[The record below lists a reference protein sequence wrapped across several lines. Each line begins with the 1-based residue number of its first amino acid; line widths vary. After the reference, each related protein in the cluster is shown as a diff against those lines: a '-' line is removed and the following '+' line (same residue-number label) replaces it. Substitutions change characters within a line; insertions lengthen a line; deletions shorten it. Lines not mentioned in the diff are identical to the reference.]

1 MRIGGITM
9 EKQQQTMSRKKKET
23 EKLDGRQLLVDFTT
37 EMDRLYDW
45 FIEIRERYENS
56 LFDLP
61 EFAGYS
67 QEYAEKFIKT
77 YDIIQ
82 SRLTVSQRNLLY
94 IFTATGQSYK
104 QTIEILNGE
113 VKNIATLRV
122 MIHNIRK
129 IIKEAMV

>member
-9 EKQQQTMSRKKKET
+9 EKQQQTMSRKKKEI

-45 FIEIRERYENS
+45 FIEARERYENS

-61 EFAGYS
+61 EFAGYN

-104 QTIEILNGE
+104 QTIEILHGE

-122 MIHNIRK
+122 MIHKIRK

>member
-9 EKQQQTMSRKKKET
+9 EKQQQTMSRKKKEI

-45 FIEIRERYENS
+45 FIETRERYNNS

-61 EFAGYS
+61 DFAGYNP
-67 QEYAEKFIKT
+67 EYAEKFIKT

-104 QTIEILNGE
+104 QTIEILQGE

-122 MIHNIRK
+122 MIHKIRK